1 MDQTGGNTTSSAIG
15 DLITDAAVAALPGIL
30 QRVFPGGV
38 QGLLDQLA
46 QSGFGKQVNSWLG
59 RGENQP
65 ISTDDLRVVLQ
76 SNQAMIIAEKL
87 GIPKDQALALLA
99 KLLPEAVNRQSPNG
113 TLQTP
118 VAP

>member
-1 MDQTGGNTTSSAIG
+1 MNQTTGGGTSGIGSLIG
-15 DLITDAAVAALPGIL
+15 DAAIAALPGIL

-38 QGLLDQLA
+38 QGLLNQLS
-46 QSGFGKQVNSWLG
+46 QSGFGKEVNSWLG

-65 ISTDDLRVVLQ
+65 ITTEDLRKVLA
-76 SNQAMIIAEKL
+76 SNQALVIAEKL
-87 GIPKDQALALLA
+87 GIPSDQALALLA
-99 KLLPEAVNRQSPNG
+99 KILPEAINQQSPNG